1 MPSAHLARVH
11 AAAVPDL
18 LTFDVWVLTQL
29 TDEIAGSSK
38 IPASSL
44 ANPRCGSTSETGD
57 CARVTLVLYRKRTA
71 RRFRLAWISGVR
83 FRYSRQKESARGCGG
98 RGCRSGADTNHW
110 SIGLALRRRNLA

>member
-1 MPSAHLARVH
+1 MASPHLARVH

-57 CARVTLVLYRKRTA
+57 CARQNEA
-71 RRFRLAWISGVR
+71 
-83 FRYSRQKESARGCGG
+83 ARGCGR
-98 RGCRSGADTNHW
+98 RGVLWEFNRFLPEKPCQTG
-110 SIGLALRRRNLA
+110 ILAKTRLLIFTM